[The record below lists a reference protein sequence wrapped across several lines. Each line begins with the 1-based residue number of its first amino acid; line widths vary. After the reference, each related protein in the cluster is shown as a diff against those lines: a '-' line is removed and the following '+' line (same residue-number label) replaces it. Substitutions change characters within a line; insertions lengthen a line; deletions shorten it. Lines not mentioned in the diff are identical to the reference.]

1 MQLRTNVHNID
12 TDKKKGGIIM
22 NRYSV
27 RDRGYE
33 LRKALLLAKGATD
46 DSCIRGTVYQLL
58 NALSVGNANK
68 FMEIVLRVYCSTKL
82 QVPNEFVECLGDQSR
97 FKEYGY
103 AFLLGLQGSH
113 YEKKEEITNE

>member
-1 MQLRTNVHNID
+1 MS
-12 TDKKKGGIIM
+12 
-22 NRYSV
+22 RYSV

-113 YEKKEEITNE
+113 SDGIDIDAGDAVSQTVTALHFATIVPGA

>member
-1 MQLRTNVHNID
+1 M
-12 TDKKKGGIIM
+12 G
-22 NRYSV
+22 RYSV
-27 RDRGYE
+27 RNRGYE

-97 FKEYGY
+97 FKDGY
-103 AFLLGLQGSH
+103 AFFLLGLQGSH

>member
-1 MQLRTNVHNID
+1 M
-12 TDKKKGGIIM
+12 G
-22 NRYSV
+22 RYSV

-33 LRKALLLAKGATD
+33 LRKALLLAKGTTD

-82 QVPNEFVECLGDQSR
+82 QVPNEFIECLGDQNR

-113 YEKKEEITNE
+113 YEKKEEIINE